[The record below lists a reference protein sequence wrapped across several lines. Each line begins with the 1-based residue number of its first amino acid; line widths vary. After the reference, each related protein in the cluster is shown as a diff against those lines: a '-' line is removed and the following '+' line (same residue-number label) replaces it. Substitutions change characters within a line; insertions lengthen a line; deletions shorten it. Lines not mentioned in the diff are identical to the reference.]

1 MLNDFQQS
9 STGSL
14 LRLAPARGNL
24 NRSNSQKMVDALDR
38 FLFTSKP
45 MDDLLDA
52 RSDSVT
58 SASDV
63 SPRSRNKKHSTSRFE
78 ADRRGS
84 SDSAAG
90 ISKSGRKLSL
100 NVLESVISPSVLSK
114 IASNKEKE
122 RSEYNQ
128 N

>member
-1 MLNDFQQS
+1 
-9 STGSL
+9 
-14 LRLAPARGNL
+14 
-24 NRSNSQKMVDALDR
+24 MVDQLDR

-45 MDDLLDA
+45 MDDILDA

-58 SASDV
+58 SASDA
-63 SPRSRNKKHSTSRFE
+63 SPRSRNQKRSTSRLE

-100 NVLESVISPSVLSK
+100 SVLESVISPSVLVK
-114 IASNKEKE
+114 ITNKEKE
-122 RSEYNQ
+122 QGE
-128 N
+128 

>member
-1 MLNDFQQS
+1 MT
-9 STGSL
+9 TGT
-14 LRLAPARGNL
+14 PRGQL

-114 IASNKEKE
+114 ITSIEKE
-122 RSEYNQ
+122 RSECNQ
-128 N
+128 NYKN